1 MDFTNNILYHNL
13 NYMTVDLQELI
24 DSLPVK

>member
-24 DSLPVK
+24 DSSPVK